1 MNLDERNNLI
11 ALVND
16 AGEYQSLLG
25 MDYSEGGEVED
36 EPPDDGEQ
44 VQEFADGG
52 EVVGDPLFDQFK
64 IREAAANAYTNPIIN
79 QPAVGPVPVG
89 QQPVSIPTA
98 LTTPPL
104 PTALSTM
111 QQPQGSPTTAGFAP
125 VTTGA
130 ATTLSASDMLSN
142 IPTFASTARTLP
154 TTQIATTPTLEKPVL
169 RAEKDLPKPVINLA
183 PPDIL
188 QKYGGTPISFDR
200 PTDVAAYLTPDGLS
214 KVTGTTTGTTTAGGY
229 TAPAEMKTPG
239 GYTYTNYQSFTPENV
254 SGTKAQVTEL
264 FAGATKQQQ
273 SEADAI
279 RAEYNKAVSTGNWG
293 LAGQLNDLL
302 KQQEA
307 DVTRSKEDFTAA
319 SKYFTG
325 AGGAYELPTGFQTRR
340 EADYFKQQGLTGY
353 TGLDIGSIGFT
364 PETKADPFTQALSQ
378 QQKEFN
384 TANSIYGELS
394 KQFGATSDIAKN
406 YFTSVVTPQK
416 EQYEQINK
424 MAGDVG
430 KANLYGTI
438 TGAAGYKDFSPLK
451 LAEIRNEAQT
461 TAAFAPTIKTYETN
475 VGKLTAARD
484 QADRLGL
491 GGYASQLNQLLDKEN
506 SRLDQARGAR
516 QSAIDQAQPD
526 PMRDLILGK
535 QMAAQK
541 ITGFTGVDLPDQDYS
556 RLNAAQAFDPVIQRQ
571 NADYQAALGTY
582 NQLKSLYGDRADV
595 TKNFFSDVVTP
606 QKQELDQANLIKA
619 NANSALGFINKGYPG
634 YSTPNIAI
642 SAKTTED
649 GVRGVFKNAL
659 TNIDNSVRELET
671 AISKYGDQ
679 TGVGY
684 YSDALRRKIDA
695 ENAKR
700 DRINSDIDMFINK
713 IPGRAKGSPPEGE
726 ISNPVA
732 KMVAEQS
739 RSKDQGM
746 DSKSKAMLKKFAG
759 GGEAVASS
767 SPTSQEFP
775 LNEKLYATGE
785 ARSLESTE
793 LPLIGKVARFI
804 EKGKAAPEDAKAA
817 INWIAN
823 KLSGVKEEVK
833 KESKTYGNK
842 GAAMDILNRG
852 LVTDYL
858 GSAVDVPNA
867 VLQGAD
873 FLQSKIARLSKP
885 ESVMDPEGKRVP
897 KFPLSTDKPYAG
909 KEAWNEAFK
918 KLGVTSNVERPIAET
933 ATSLLLPFAPSA
945 AMKIGKKALKEL
957 GPTAARMMEKQM
969 EPYNLYAVKPDGGT
983 FFPEGSNSGIDEYL
997 DRVVKYLPTTQ
1008 GAATVA
1014 GKDMADVAEFIR
1026 KKGRKYF
1033 TSEYGTADDTLRI
1046 AAMDGRLPLYN
1057 EDKEYFRGYALKA
1070 ARDDSA
1076 PGGILNQDAVDA
1088 RMDLESLY
1096 DKRTGMA
1103 PYAFSETDDAL
1114 DRMNLRDRVTNKI
1127 KEKMLEQGVL
1137 PDHVNVPGIQLYK
1150 PSDASKSYT
1159 PDPAKKILSA
1169 RPFRGAAQGQ
1179 GDIDRS
1185 LQYAL
1190 SNEEPIY
1197 DLSTSPSL
1205 GFLNDRNVAEG
1216 IMTIP
1221 AKERNNMSFPE
1232 AIIKGEKNLKFEKDW
1247 QLVVAQARKGKP
1259 LPKKTYMEGTEPL
1272 YNVNDKSEWVRVVTP
1287 NAVELEGAAMG
1298 HSVGDYKTKLDYGQ
1312 GGKEAFKNGTA
1323 RVFSLRNDKG
1333 IPSLT
1338 VETTFKNDE
1347 YKIHQVKSVFNSE
1360 PSTAEKKIIFE
1371 LFDKLRP
1378 TKVHTFEKYRRTR
1391 AGEDIP
1397 EEDQIKLDWS
1407 TLYNDYKLYK
1417 NKDGE

>member
-1 MNLDERNNLI
+1 MDNEQTVDDV
-11 ALVND
+11 ASM
-16 AGEYQSLLG
+16 GEDDPSTLLS
-25 MDYSEGGEVED
+25 DYLKHGAYSPIGEVQEYAEGGEVT
-36 EPPDDGEQ
+36 
-44 VQEFADGG
+44 
-52 EVVGDPLFDQFK
+52 GDPLFGTFPVRQ
-64 IREAAANAYTNPIIN
+64 AAANAYSNPIIN
-79 QPAVGPVPVG
+79 QPAVGPTPVG

-98 LTTPPL
+98 LSTPPL

-111 QQPQGSPTTAGFAP
+111 QQPQATPTTPGFAP

-142 IPTFASTARTLP
+142 IPTFASTARALP
-154 TTQIATTPTLEKPVL
+154 TMNIAQTPTLEKPVL
-169 RAEKDLPKPVINLA
+169 REEKDLPKPVINLA

-188 QKYGGTPISFDR
+188 QKYGGTPISFER
-200 PTDVAAYLTPDGLS
+200 PADVAGYLTPDNLP
-214 KVTGTTTGTTTAGGY
+214 KVTTTGTTTGTGGY
-229 TAPAEMKTPG
+229 TAPAEMRTPG
-239 GYTYTNYQSFTPENV
+239 GYTYTNYQSFSPENV

-273 SEADAI
+273 TEADAI

-302 KQQEA
+302 KEQEA
-307 DVTRSKEDFTAA
+307 DVTRSKADFTAA

-384 TANSIYGELS
+384 TANAVYGELS

-416 EQYEQINK
+416 EQYEQISK

-475 VGKLTAARD
+475 VAKLQAARD

-506 SRLDQARGAR
+506 SRLEQARGAR

-556 RLNAAQAFDPVIQRQ
+556 KLNAAQAFDPVIQRQ

-582 NQLKSLYGDRADV
+582 NQLKSLYGDKADV

-642 SAKTTED
+642 STKTTED

-659 TNIDNSVRELET
+659 TGIDNSIRELET

-684 YSDALRRKIDA
+684 YSDALRRKID
-695 ENAKR
+695 EQNAKR
-700 DRINSDIDMFINK
+700 DRINSDIDMYINK

-726 ISNPVA
+726 MSNPVA
-732 KMVAEQS
+732 RMVAEQS

-793 LPLIGKVARFI
+793 LPLIGKVARHMQTEERKSTARRNPREDITKADMIAESKEAMDWIADKLFGRTAI
-804 EKGKAAPEDAKAA
+804 GKTVENIAQGMPTTRGQGTARYLTDTSKEALMGAAGLITPAGAKAA
-817 INWIAN
+817 
-823 KLSGVKEEVK
+823 KEGVDIVARGAK
-833 KESKTYGNK
+833 K
-842 GAAMDILNRG
+842 A
-852 LVTDYL
+852 
-858 GSAVDVPNA
+858 
-867 VLQGAD
+867 
-873 FLQSKIARLSKP
+873 
-885 ESVMDPEGKRVP
+885 
-897 KFPLSTDKPYAG
+897 
-909 KEAWNEAFK
+909 
-918 KLGVTSNVERPIAET
+918 
-933 ATSLLLPFAPSA
+933 
-945 AMKIGKKALKEL
+945 GKKALKEL
-957 GPTAARMMEKQM
+957 GPVVAEKAMKYAPAAQPM
-969 EPYNLYAVKPDGGT
+969 YAVKPGGGT
-983 FFPEGSNSGIDEYL
+983 FFPEGSGSNLDTYL
-997 DRVVKYLPTTQ
+997 DKVVKELSATP
-1008 GAATVA
+1008 AAA
-1014 GKDMADVAEFIR
+1014 NIPGKDAQAIADFIR

-1033 TSEYGTADDTLRI
+1033 TSEYGTADDTLRT
-1046 AAMDGRLPLYN
+1046 ALLEGRMPVFG
-1057 EDKEYFRGYALKA
+1057 EDKKRFRGYMVKA
-1070 ARDDSA
+1070 ARGKGTPVGA
-1076 PGGILNQDAVDA
+1076 AQEGEDAAVAMQRSMGDPEA
-1088 RMDLESLY
+1088 VMDLEKAY
-1096 DKRTGMA
+1096 DSATGLGNYMFPKADATNVWDQQTAMVADTKRKLREAGV
-1103 PYAFSETDDAL
+1103 PPELQNVAFPTA
-1114 DRMNLRDRVTNKI
+1114 I
-1127 KEKMLEQGVL
+1127 KESNRSL
-1137 PDHVNVPGIQLYK
+1137 
-1150 PSDASKSYT
+1150 SST
-1159 PDPAKKILSA
+1159 PDAAKSIMQFQDEMDIAA
-1169 RPFRGAAQGQ
+1169 RRAQISEELGLPPYTAPTPEL
-1179 GDIDRS
+1179 DKS

-1190 SNEEPIY
+1190 KNNEPIY
-1197 DLSTSPSL
+1197 DVGSPSTD
-1205 GFLNDRNVAEG
+1205 FLSPANVAKG
-1216 IMTIP
+1216 IATIP
-1221 AKERNNMSFPE
+1221 LDELGRMTFAE
-1232 AIIKGEKNLKFEKDW
+1232 AVIKGQKNTKFDRDW
-1247 QLVVAQARKGKP
+1247 LEVVESASKGKT
-1259 LPKKTYMEGTEPL
+1259 LPRKVYMEGTEPI
-1272 YNVNDKSEWVRVVTP
+1272 YEINPNQQWVRVSTP
-1287 NAVELEGAAMG
+1287 DAVQLEGAAMN
-1298 HSVGDYKTKLDYGQ
+1298 HSVGRYKTDVGYGK
-1312 GGKEAFKNGTA
+1312 GGKEAFSSGAT
-1323 RVFSLRNDKG
+1323 RVYSLRNEKG
-1333 IPSLT
+1333 KPAIT
-1338 VETTFKNDE
+1338 VESTWDKDNGL
-1347 YKIHQVKSVFNSE
+1347 KITEIRAKFNSE
-1360 PSTAEKKIIFE
+1360 PNEQEKQAIFE
-1371 LFDKLRP
+1371 LFDVLGPKDIYKLGSY
-1378 TKVHTFEKYRRTR
+1378 TRTR
-1391 AGEDIP
+1391 EGDILSSKDGT
-1397 EEDQIKLDWS
+1397 EVQWA
-1407 TLYNDYKLYK
+1407 KLYDDYLAYK
-1417 NKDGE
+1417 NQ

>member
-44 VQEFADGG
+44 VQEFAEGG

-79 QPAVGPVPVG
+79 QPAVGPAPVG
-89 QQPVSIPTA
+89 QQPVSVPTT
-98 LTTPPL
+98 LSTPPL

-154 TTQIATTPTLEKPVL
+154 TTQIATTPILEKPEL

-214 KVTGTTTGTTTAGGY
+214 KVTGTTTGTTTSGGY
-229 TAPAEMKTPG
+229 TPPAEMKTPG

-254 SGTKAQVTEL
+254 SGSKAQVTEL

-279 RAEYNKAVSTGNWG
+279 RQEYNKAVATGNWG
-293 LAGQLNDLL
+293 LAGQLNGILL
-302 KQQEA
+302 EQEA
-307 DVTRSKEDFTAA
+307 DVARSRTDFTNA

-325 AGGAYELPTGFQTRR
+325 AGGAYELPTGYQTRR
-340 EADYFKQQGLTGY
+340 EGDYFKQQGITGY

-384 TANSIYGELS
+384 TANSVYGELS
-394 KQFGATSDIAKN
+394 KQFGANSDIAKN
-406 YFTSVVTPQK
+406 YFNDVVTPQK

-424 MAGDVG
+424 MSGEVG

-438 TGAAGYKDFSPLK
+438 SGAAAYKDFSPLK

-461 TAAFAPTIKTYETN
+461 TAAFAQPIKTYEGN
-475 VGKLTAARD
+475 VAKLQAARD

-506 SRLDQARGAR
+506 SRLEQARGAR

-541 ITGFTGVDLPDQDYS
+541 ITGFTGLDLPDQDYS
-556 RLNAAQAFDPVIQRQ
+556 KLNAAQAFDPLIQRQ
-571 NADYQAALGTY
+571 NQDYQAALGTY
-582 NQLKSLYGDRADV
+582 NQLKGLYGDKADI
-595 TKNFFSDVVTP
+595 TRNFMNDVVTP

-619 NANSALGFINKGYPG
+619 NANTSLQYINKNYLT
-634 YSTPNIAI
+634 YSRPNIAVT
-642 SAKTTED
+642 AKTTED
-649 GVRGVFKNAL
+649 GIRNAFKPYYD
-659 TNIDNSVRELET
+659 NIDKSVAEIDRIIQT
-671 AISKYGDQ
+671 NADK

-684 YSDALRRKIDA
+684 YSDALRDKINKVNDQRGKIDA
-695 ENAKR
+695 
-700 DRINSDIDMFINK
+700 DIDMYINK

-726 ISNPVA
+726 ISDPVA
-732 KMVAEQS
+732 KMVERQS

-793 LPLIGKVARFI
+793 LPLIGKVARFMQTEERKPTARRNPREDI
-804 EKGKAAPEDAKAA
+804 TKTDMGADAGVAMDWIADKLFQRTAIGKTAENVAQGMPTTQGKGVVRYLNPDAKEALMGVAGLVTPAGAKAA
-817 INWIAN
+817 
-823 KLSGVKEEVK
+823 KEGVEIVARGAK
-833 KESKTYGNK
+833 K
-842 GAAMDILNRG
+842 A
-852 LVTDYL
+852 
-858 GSAVDVPNA
+858 
-867 VLQGAD
+867 
-873 FLQSKIARLSKP
+873 
-885 ESVMDPEGKRVP
+885 
-897 KFPLSTDKPYAG
+897 
-909 KEAWNEAFK
+909 
-918 KLGVTSNVERPIAET
+918 
-933 ATSLLLPFAPSA
+933 
-945 AMKIGKKALKEL
+945 GKKALKEL

-1033 TSEYGTADDTLRI
+1033 TSEYGTADDTLRT

-1076 PGGILNQDAVDA
+1076 PGGILNQDAVEA
-1088 RMDLESLY
+1088 RMDLENLY
-1096 DKRTGMA
+1096 DRKTGMS
-1103 PYAFSETDDAL
+1103 PFAFSGTDDAL
-1114 DRMNLRDRVTNKI
+1114 NRMNVRDSVTDKV

-1137 PDHVNVPGIQLYK
+1137 PDHVNIPGVQLYK
-1150 PSDASKSYT
+1150 PSDLSLSYT
-1159 PDPAKKILSA
+1159 PDPVKQILSY
-1169 RPFRGAAQGQ
+1169 RQGQ
-1179 GDIDRS
+1179 GDIDKS

-1190 SNEEPIY
+1190 KNEEPIY
-1197 DLSTSPSL
+1197 DLSHSPSL

-1247 QLVVAQARKGKP
+1247 QLVIAQARKGKP
-1259 LPKKTYMEGTEPL
+1259 LPKKTYMDGTEPL

-1312 GGKEAFKNGTA
+1312 GGKEAFKDGTA

-1333 IPSLT
+1333 VPSLT
-1338 VETTFKNDE
+1338 VETSFKDGE

-1378 TKVHTFEKYRRTR
+1378 TRVHTYEKYYKTR

-1397 EEDQIKLDWS
+1397 SDDQIKLDWS
-1407 TLYNDYKLYK
+1407 NLYNDYKLYK

>member
-1 MNLDERNNLI
+1 MDNEQTVDDV
-11 ALVND
+11 ASM
-16 AGEYQSLLG
+16 GEDDSSTMLQDFIKYG
-25 MDYSEGGEVED
+25 AYA
-36 EPPDDGEQ
+36 PIDDG

-52 EVVGDPLFDQFK
+52 EVVGDPLFDDLQK
-64 IREAAANAYTNPIIN
+64 RQAAANAYSNPIIN
-79 QPAVGPVPVG
+79 QPAVGPDAVAKTGIAVTDTLKTPVL
-89 QQPVSIPTA
+89 PSA
-98 LTTPPL
+98 LTTL
-104 PTALSTM
+104 
-111 QQPQGSPTTAGFAP
+111 QQPLAAP
-125 VTTGA
+125 ATGDLSVIKPQA
-130 ATTLSASDMLSN
+130 ATSLSAADMLTN
-142 IPTFASTARTLP
+142 IPTFASTTLTLP
-154 TTQIATTPTLEKPVL
+154 EKKFDATPTLTKPVL
-169 RAEKDLPKPVINLA
+169 KELKDLPAQQINLA
-183 PPDIL
+183 PSDIL
-188 QKYGGTPISFDR
+188 TSYGTKTTGEATTKTEPTVVSFDR
-200 PTDVAAYLTPDGLS
+200 PQDFAAYLTPDGIQRD
-214 KVTGTTTGTTTAGGY
+214 TGGGGGGTTGGGGGS
-229 TAPAEMKTPG
+229 TSSVLRTPG
-239 GYTYTNYQSFTPENV
+239 GYEYTNYATFNPENI
-254 SGTKAQVTEL
+254 SGTKAQVTSL
-264 FAGATKQQQ
+264 FGEIAKQQQ
-273 SEADAI
+273 SEVDAI
-279 RAEYNKAVSTGNWG
+279 RGEYTKAVSTGNWD
-293 LAGQLNDLL
+293 LAGKLNALL
-302 KQQEA
+302 LEQEG
-307 DVTRSKEDFTAA
+307 DVTRSKTDFTAA

-325 AGGAYELPTGFQTRR
+325 VGGAYELPTGYQTRR
-340 EADYFKQQGLTGY
+340 EGDWFKNKGITGY
-353 TGLDIGSIGFT
+353 TGSDIGAIGFT
-364 PETKADPFTQALSQ
+364 PETKAGVDPFTQALTTQ
-378 QQKEFN
+378 RTEYDIAN
-384 TANSIYGELS
+384 TIYGELS
-394 KQFGATSDIAKN
+394 KQFGANSDIAKN
-406 YFTSVVTPQK
+406 YLSNVVTPQK
-416 EQYEQINK
+416 EQYDQINK
-424 MAGDVG
+424 MSGDYT
-430 KANLYGTI
+430 KSNLYGTI
-438 TGAAGYKDFSPLK
+438 SGAAAYKDYSPLK

-461 TAAFAPTIKTYETN
+461 TNWFKPTIDLYQGN
-475 VGKLTAARD
+475 VTKLTNARNE
-484 QADRLGL
+484 ADRLGL
-491 GGYASQLNQLLDKEN
+491 SGYASKLNSLLDTEQERLNQ
-506 SRLDQARGAR
+506 ATGAR

-541 ITGFTGVDLPDQDYS
+541 ITSFAGMDLPDNLDYSKVNAFNPLITRQNQDY
-556 RLNAAQAFDPVIQRQ
+556 LAANA
-571 NADYQAALGTY
+571 TY
-582 NQLKSLYGDRADV
+582 GQLVTLYGDKADI
-595 TKNFFSDVVTP
+595 TRNFFNDVVTP
-606 QKQELDQANLIKA
+606 QKQELAQATSMRD
-619 NANSALGFINKGYPG
+619 NANTSLTYINKP
-634 YSTPNIAI
+634 YSAYTTPKLTIT
-642 SAKTTED
+642 AKTTED
-649 GVRGVFKNAL
+649 NVRDAFKTAYGA
-659 TNIDNSVRELET
+659 IDKNVGELDL
-671 AISKYGDQ
+671 AIQNFGDK

-684 YSDALRRKIDA
+684 YSDALRDKKSREESKRGLI
-695 ENAKR
+695 EN
-700 DRINSDIDMFINK
+700 DINMYINK

-732 KMVAEQS
+732 RMVERQS

-804 EKGKAAPEDAKAA
+804 QSEERKPTARRNPREDITKTDMGADAGVAMDWIADKLFQRTAIGKTAENVAQGLPTTQGKGVVRYLNPDAKEALMGVAGLVTPAGAKAA
-817 INWIAN
+817 
-823 KLSGVKEEVK
+823 KEGV
-833 KESKTYGNK
+833 
-842 GAAMDILNRG
+842 DI
-852 LVTDYL
+852 V
-858 GSAVDVPNA
+858 A
-867 VLQGAD
+867 QGA
-873 FLQSKIARLSKP
+873 
-885 ESVMDPEGKRVP
+885 
-897 KFPLSTDKPYAG
+897 
-909 KEAWNEAFK
+909 K
-918 KLGVTSNVERPIAET
+918 KA
-933 ATSLLLPFAPSA
+933 
-945 AMKIGKKALKEL
+945 GKKALKEL

-1033 TSEYGTADDTLRI
+1033 TSEYGTADDTLRT

-1076 PGGILNQDAVDA
+1076 PGGILNQDAVEA
-1088 RMDLESLY
+1088 RMDLENLY
-1096 DKRTGMA
+1096 DRKTGMS
-1103 PYAFSETDDAL
+1103 PFAFSGTDDAL
-1114 DRMNLRDRVTNKI
+1114 NRMNVRDSVTDKV

-1137 PDHVNVPGIQLYK
+1137 PDHVNIPGVQLYK
-1150 PSDASKSYT
+1150 PSDLSLSYT
-1159 PDPAKKILSA
+1159 PDPVKQILSY
-1169 RPFRGAAQGQ
+1169 RQGQ
-1179 GDIDRS
+1179 GDIDKS

-1190 SNEEPIY
+1190 KNEEPIY
-1197 DLSTSPSL
+1197 DLSHSPSL

-1247 QLVVAQARKGKP
+1247 QLVIAQARKGKP

-1333 IPSLT
+1333 VPSLT
-1338 VETTFKNDE
+1338 VETSFKNDE

-1378 TKVHTFEKYRRTR
+1378 TRVHTYEKYYKTR

-1397 EEDQIKLDWS
+1397 SDDQIKLDWS
-1407 TLYNDYKLYK
+1407 NLYNDYKLYK